1 MITEQQIE
9 NNIEKVNQFDEN
21 NIDPFIEEQED
32 FLSYIKSEIAP
43 SLLDHEL
50 RIFMFCISVIYNS
63 IREENDNEKLDFD
76 IEDFDAN
83 DEINWGQRDKSTS
96 FEKSKDILF
105 EDYEEEDLLAFIEDL
120 ITNDENEDANEDEE
134 ISDVGKE
141 IIFLNAKS
149 YIDTLTDTN

>member
-1 MITEQQIE
+1 M
-9 NNIEKVNQFDEN
+9 KKYQFDETN
-21 NIDPFIEEQED
+21 VDPFIEEQED

-50 RIFMFCISVIYNS
+50 KIFMFCISVIYNS
-63 IREENDNEKLDFD
+63 VREENDNRALAFD

-120 ITNDENEDANEDEE
+120 IANDDTEGEDEE

-149 YIDTLTDTN
+149 YIDTLTDTNY